1 MPISYS
7 SYTETSIAGYQAAS
21 DPSQPLKSMTPA
33 EQDRVWVEIC
43 AKLKHATWSL
53 KIELDASDGG
63 VRGNTLV
70 IKGKATFRPRGSRED
85 AIPGMAQA
93 FEMMDV
99 QLVPFVF
106 AFHSGW
112 WAQTPLKPERDGQF
126 QSSVY
131 IGRPG
136 TIDVGKDYQT
146 ITCAVSRR
154 FNAWN
159 KSLDN
164 LPPVRIESNSL
175 EVKRVA

>member
-1 MPISYS
+1 
-7 SYTETSIAGYQAAS
+7 
-21 DPSQPLKSMTPA
+21 MTRA

-53 KIELDASDGG
+53 KIELDASDGE

-85 AIPGMAQA
+85 AIPGMAHA

-126 QSSVY
+126 QSS
-131 IGRPG
+131 
-136 TIDVGKDYQT
+136 
-146 ITCAVSRR
+146 
-154 FNAWN
+154 
-159 KSLDN
+159 
-164 LPPVRIESNSL
+164 
-175 EVKRVA
+175 